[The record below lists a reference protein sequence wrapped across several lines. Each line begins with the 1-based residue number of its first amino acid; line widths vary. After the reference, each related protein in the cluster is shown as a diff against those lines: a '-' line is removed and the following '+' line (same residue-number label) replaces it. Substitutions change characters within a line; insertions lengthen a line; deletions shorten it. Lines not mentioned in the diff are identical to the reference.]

1 MEDEASNLTVLEME
15 MGLQAFADL
24 LTNRSFVKMDAKLNI
39 DPDIGKT
46 HEVKTCWVRCP
57 KDLRSL
63 NDKDFATG
71 LRKNIEAGLFEVDG
85 WKADAVDHFNGYNYD
100 NKTEVYKVIFRRYV

>member
-1 MEDEASNLTVLEME
+1 MTPAGISNLTVLEME
-15 MGLQAFADL
+15 MGLQAFAD
-24 LTNRSFVKMDAKLNI
+24 R
-39 DPDIGKT
+39 KT